1 MSKTLDWLYSLEAR
15 GSVASMLD
23 AIARAAGLRCGL
35 YTKPHLVHPTERTR
49 IDGAE
54 TVEIVNDFRFV
65 FGVRVW
71 Y

>member
-1 MSKTLDWLYSLEAR
+1 VLSD
-15 GSVASMLD
+15 
-23 AIARAAGLRCGL
+23 
-35 YTKPHLVHPTERTR
+35 LVHLIERTR

-54 TVEIVNDFRFV
+54 MVEIVNDFRFV